1 MEING
6 NDYDINSIIEMA
18 WCDKTSF
25 DSIKLQ
31 TNLSEKE
38 VIKIMRSNLKKS
50 VKINQDYEKKKYSL
64 VKLQNKKIIEKKIIN
79 NDQTLVDICTI
90 LKECSIDEISK
101 YLIKHNKK
109 KGFPNISVK

>member
-1 MEING
+1 MKTNC

-38 VIKIMRSNLKKS
+38 VIKIMRSNLKMSSFQVWRERVYGRKAKHA
-50 VKINQDYEKKKYSL
+50 KI
-64 VKLQNKKIIEKKIIN
+64 
-79 NDQTLVDICTI
+79 
-90 LKECSIDEISK
+90 
-101 YLIKHNKK
+101 
-109 KGFPNISVK
+109 

>member
-1 MEING
+1 MKTDG

-38 VIKIMRSNLKKS
+38 VIKIMRSNLKKIS
-50 VKINQDYEKKKYSL
+50 FQVWRERVYGRKAKHAKI
-64 VKLQNKKIIEKKIIN
+64 
-79 NDQTLVDICTI
+79 
-90 LKECSIDEISK
+90 
-101 YLIKHNKK
+101 
-109 KGFPNISVK
+109 

>member
-1 MEING
+1 MKTDD

-38 VIKIMRSNLKKS
+38 VIKIMRSNLKKKS
-50 VKINQDYEKKKYSL
+50 FQVWRERVYGRKAKHAKI
-64 VKLQNKKIIEKKIIN
+64 
-79 NDQTLVDICTI
+79 
-90 LKECSIDEISK
+90 
-101 YLIKHNKK
+101 
-109 KGFPNISVK
+109 